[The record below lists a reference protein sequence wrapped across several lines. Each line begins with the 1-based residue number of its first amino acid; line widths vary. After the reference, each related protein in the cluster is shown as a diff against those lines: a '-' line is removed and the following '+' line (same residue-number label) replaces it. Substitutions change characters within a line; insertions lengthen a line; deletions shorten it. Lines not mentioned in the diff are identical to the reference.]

1 MRPPS
6 IVLFERLYLRGLAV
20 GLVNSALLVTSVSEA
35 EFAAEGTS
43 FFGILATALVISL
56 LLWFFV
62 AHRRSSIAKWILIA
76 LFALGL
82 LGLPA
87 ILGEGV
93 FDVTDGLTV
102 ATWLLQAAAIW
113 MLFRPD
119 SAEWFRGS
127 HSGDAATIGDRSPG
141 S

>member
-1 MRPPS
+1 MRPAS
-6 IVLFERLYLRGLAV
+6 IKLFERLYLGSLAI
-20 GLVNSALLVTSVSEA
+20 GLVNSAIIVTSVSEA
-35 EFAAEGTS
+35 ELATEGTS

-87 ILGEGV
+87 ILTEGA
-93 FDVTDGLTV
+93 FDLTDGLTV

-119 SAEWFRGS
+119 AAEWFRGS
-127 HSGDAATIGDRSPG
+127 HSGDAGTIGDRSPG

>member
-6 IVLFERLYLRGLAV
+6 IVLFERLYLGGLAV

-62 AHRRSSIAKWILIA
+62 AKWILIA

-87 ILGEGV
+87 ILGEGD